1 MTRPSIADLFAARLA
16 DLEARSAESD
26 AEIAR
31 HLARLHEIAAELDR
45 CHRALELEING

>member
-1 MTRPSIADLFAARLA
+1 MARQSIADLFAARLA
-16 DLEARSAESD
+16 ELQARSAESD

-45 CHRALELEING
+45 CHQALEAELR